1 MLAFFDNIYKNI
13 VLQKKMLFN
22 KMQIK
27 MHKLNNFFILLNLL
41 LKIIKIY
48 NKKINININIKSNFK
63 KEIKKINIKNI
74 IINKKMKGEYDFNH
88 TF

>member
-1 MLAFFDNIYKNI
+1 
-13 VLQKKMLFN
+13 
-22 KMQIK
+22 

-63 KEIKKINIKNI
+63 KKIKKINIKNI

>member
-1 MLAFFDNIYKNI
+1 
-13 VLQKKMLFN
+13 
-22 KMQIK
+22 

>member
-1 MLAFFDNIYKNI
+1 
-13 VLQKKMLFN
+13 
-22 KMQIK
+22 

-48 NKKINININIKSNFK
+48 NKKININIKSNFK
-63 KEIKKINIKNI
+63 KKIKKINIKNI

>member
-1 MLAFFDNIYKNI
+1 
-13 VLQKKMLFN
+13 
-22 KMQIK
+22 

-48 NKKINININIKSNFK
+48 NKKININIKSNFK